1 MVKYKI
7 DKTFEYKVTNN
18 YGVIL
23 AEDSLIFKRFRKM
36 YSFALKLYKQY
47 NGENIKVNIIN
58 NNVANTRKSL

>member
-7 DKTFEYKVTNN
+7 DKTFEFKVTND
-18 YGVIL
+18 YGTIL
-23 AEDSLIFKRFRKM
+23 AEGNLIFKSFRKM

-58 NNVANTRKSL
+58 NNVADTRKSL